1 MEENT
6 HKVVV
11 CTGSG
16 RHGGLGEAILLR
28 FASEGYHV
36 VVTDIGDTGDRHL
49 ASSSDMESVAAGLK
63 SKGADVLCL
72 PCDVRSPDSVAA
84 LFGGV
89 IAEADSTKINVT
101 GSMPINCPGTP
112 GQKSMGRKA
121 QRVVAVEE
129 TMGQNMRL
137 AASP

>member
-63 SKGADVLCL
+63 STGGRRALSS
-72 PCDVRSPDSVAA
+72 VRCA
-84 LFGGV
+84 L
-89 IAEADSTKINVT
+89 TRL
-101 GSMPINCPGTP
+101 GSRFIW
-112 GQKSMGRKA
+112 
-121 QRVVAVEE
+121 
-129 TMGQNMRL
+129 
-137 AASP
+137 